1 MKFNSAHEAF
11 KFVLEQHNYK
21 LSASVRWGI
30 WGKYPNI
37 KPILAIF
44 GC

>member
-1 MKFNSAHEAF
+1 MWVMKNSKLKRKE
-11 KFVLEQHNYK
+11 YK

-30 WGKYPNI
+30 WGKYSNI
-37 KPILAIF
+37 KPLMAIF